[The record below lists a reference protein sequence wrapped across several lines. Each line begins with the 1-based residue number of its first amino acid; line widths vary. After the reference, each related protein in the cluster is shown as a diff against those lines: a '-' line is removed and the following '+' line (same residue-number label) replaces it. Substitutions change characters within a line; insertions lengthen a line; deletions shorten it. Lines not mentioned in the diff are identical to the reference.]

1 MSSSYL
7 PYDPR
12 SSLLLP
18 PSLDE
23 WLPPDHLSHF
33 LSDTVDQLDLSSF
46 HEAYDLTRRGNQP
59 YHPAMMVKVLLYAY
73 STGQFSSRRIAR
85 GLLEDVALRSL
96 AAGNYP
102 SHRTIC
108 DFRQRHLKDLEGLF
122 VQVVRIARE
131 CQLVRL
137 GIIAID
143 GTKIQANASR
153 HKAMSYERMLS
164 TEKALKQ
171 QIQDLLQRAEA
182 TDCSESDKEEA
193 PTSIPAE
200 LAIRQK
206 RLKTIQEAKAR
217 LEARQKE
224 QDQSK
229 GRSEDDERKPKDK
242 NGRST
247 GGMYSREFGVP
258 PNKAQESFTDSDSRI
273 MRHGGGHYEYS
284 YNCQAAVDR
293 ESRMVVGVVVSNC
306 SADGVHLIPVVD
318 AVEATMERQ
327 AKTVLADAGYR
338 SEENFK
344 HLEEAKIHSIVALG
358 REDKVAAI
366 DAKKLPYTER
376 MRKRM
381 AGSEGRKAY
390 KERKWIVEPVFGWA
404 KRILGFRQMSMR
416 GLAKAKAEW
425 SLVCTVM
432 NLRRM
437 HVMRAAMA

>member
-33 LSDTVDQLDLSSF
+33 ISDTVDQLDLSLF
-46 HEAYDLTRRGNQP
+46 HDAYDLTRRGNQP

-85 GLLEDVALRSL
+85 GLHEDVALRSL

-108 DFRQRHLKDLEGLF
+108 DFRQRHLTDLEGLF
-122 VQVVRIARE
+122 VQVARIARE
-131 CQLVRL
+131 CKLVRL
-137 GIIAID
+137 GTIAID

-193 PTSIPAE
+193 QTSIPAE

-229 GRSEDDERKPKDK
+229 GRSEGDERKSKGKD
-242 NGRST
+242 GRP
-247 GGMYSREFGVP
+247 GGMYGRDFGVP
-258 PNKAQESFTDSDSRI
+258 PNNAQESFTDSDSRI

-293 ESRMVVGVVVSNC
+293 ESRMVVGVMVSNC
-306 SADGVHLIPVVD
+306 AADAVHLIPVVD
-318 AVEATMERQ
+318 AVEATMGRQ

-344 HLEEAKIHSIVALG
+344 HLEEAKIHPIVALG
-358 REDKVAAI
+358 REDKAVAI
-366 DAKKLPYTER
+366 DTKKRPYTER

-381 AGSEGRKAY
+381 ACARGRKAY

-416 GLAKAKAEW
+416 GLPKAKAEW
-425 SLVCTVM
+425 SLVCTVL
-432 NLRRM
+432 NLKRM

>member
-12 SSLLLP
+12 SRLLLP

-33 LSDTVDQLDLSSF
+33 ISDTVDHLDLSAF
-46 HEAYDLTRRGNQP
+46 HAAYDLTRRGNQP

-73 STGQFSSRRIAR
+73 SSGQFSSRRIAR
-85 GLLEDVALRSL
+85 GLHEDVALRSL

-108 DFRQRHLKDLEGLF
+108 DFRQRHLTDLEGLF

-131 CQLVRL
+131 CKLVRL
-137 GIIAID
+137 GTIAID

-193 PTSIPAE
+193 QTSIPAE
-200 LAIRQK
+200 LALRQK

-217 LEARQKE
+217 LEARQTE
-224 QDQSK
+224 QDQSQ
-229 GRSEDDERKPKDK
+229 GRSEGDDRKSKDK
-242 NGRST
+242 DGRPT
-247 GGMYSREFGVP
+247 GGRYSRDFGVP
-258 PNKAQESFTDSDSRI
+258 PEGAQESFTDSDSRI
-273 MRHGGGHYEYS
+273 MRHSGGHYEYS

-293 ESRMVVGVVVSNC
+293 ESRMVIGVMVSNC
-306 SADGVHLIPVVD
+306 AADAVHLIPVVD
-318 AVEATMERQ
+318 AVEATMGRQ
-327 AKTVLADAGYR
+327 AKTILADAGYR
-338 SEENFK
+338 SEANFQQ
-344 HLEEAKIHSIVALG
+344 LESKRISPIIALG
-358 REDKVAAI
+358 REDKAASI
-366 DAKKLPYTER
+366 DTKNLPYTER

-381 AGSEGRKAY
+381 ACAQGRKAY

-425 SLVCTVM
+425 SLVCTVL
-432 NLRRM
+432 NLKRM
-437 HVMRAAMA
+437 HVMSAAMA

>member
-33 LSDTVDQLDLSSF
+33 ISDTVDQLDLSSF
-46 HEAYDLTRRGNQP
+46 HDAYDLTRRGNQP
-59 YHPAMMVKVLLYAY
+59 YHPAMMIKVLLYAY

-85 GLLEDVALRSL
+85 GLHEDVAFRSL

-131 CQLVRL
+131 CKLVRL
-137 GIIAID
+137 GTIAID

-171 QIQDLLQRAEA
+171 QIQDLLRRAEA

-193 PTSIPAE
+193 QTSIPAE

-217 LEARQKE
+217 LEDRQKE
-224 QDQSK
+224 QDRSR
-229 GRSEDDERKPKDK
+229 GRSEGDERKSKGKD
-242 NGRST
+242 GRP
-247 GGMYSREFGVP
+247 GGMYGRDFGVP
-258 PNKAQESFTDSDSRI
+258 PNNAQESFTDSDSRI

-293 ESRMVVGVVVSNC
+293 ESRMVVGVMVSNC
-306 SADGVHLIPVVD
+306 AADAVHLIPVVE
-318 AVEATMERQ
+318 AVEATMGRQ

-344 HLEEAKIHSIVALG
+344 HLEVAKIHPIVALG
-358 REDKVAAI
+358 REDKVVAI
-366 DAKKLPYTER
+366 DTKKRPYTEL

-381 AGSEGRKAY
+381 ASAPGRTAY
-390 KERKWIVEPVFGWA
+390 KERKWIVEPVFGWV

-416 GLAKAKAEW
+416 GLPKAKAEW
-425 SLVCTVM
+425 SLVCTVL
-432 NLRRM
+432 NLKRM
-437 HVMRAAMA
+437 HVMRAAMP

>member
-23 WLPPDHLSHF
+23 WLPADHLSHF
-33 LSDTVDQLDLSSF
+33 ISDTVDQLDLSAF
-46 HEAYDLTRRGNQP
+46 HDAYDLTRRGNQP
-59 YHPAMMVKVLLYAY
+59 YHPAMMLKVLLYAY

-85 GLLEDVALRSL
+85 GLHEDVALRSL

-108 DFRQRHLKDLEGLF
+108 DFRQRHLKDLENLF

-131 CQLVRL
+131 CKLVRL
-137 GIIAID
+137 GTIAID

-193 PTSIPAE
+193 QTSIPAE
-200 LAIRQK
+200 LAMRQK
-206 RLKTIQEAKAR
+206 RLQTIQEAKAR

-229 GRSEDDERKPKDK
+229 GRSEDDQRKSKGKD
-242 NGRST
+242 GRPT
-247 GGMYSREFGVP
+247 GGMYGRDFGVP
-258 PNKAQESFTDSDSRI
+258 PNNAQESFTDSDSRI
-273 MRHGGGHYEYS
+273 MRHGKGHYEYS

-338 SEENFK
+338 SEENFQR
-344 HLEEAKIHSIVALG
+344 LDNARIRPYIALG
-358 REDKVAAI
+358 REDKVMAI

-381 AGSEGRKAY
+381 AGSKGRKVY

-425 SLVCTVM
+425 SLVCTVL
-432 NLRRM
+432 NLKRM
-437 HVMRAAMA
+437 HVMRGAMA